1 MDKLQRIR
9 ILIDACE
16 SEIRRSDKKWYAEMV
31 KIAAYEEI
39 LKILKGEDE

>member
-1 MDKLQRIR
+1 MDRLQRIR
-9 ILIDACE
+9 ILIAACE
-16 SEIRRSDKKWYAEMV
+16 AEIKRSDKKWYAEMV